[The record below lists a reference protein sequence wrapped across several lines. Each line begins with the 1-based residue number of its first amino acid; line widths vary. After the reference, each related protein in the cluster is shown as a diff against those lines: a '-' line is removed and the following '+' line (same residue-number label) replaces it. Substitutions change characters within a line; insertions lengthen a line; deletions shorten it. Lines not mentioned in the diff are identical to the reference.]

1 MRTKSLG
8 QFIAALR
15 KANGMTQQDVAER
28 LNVSNKAVS
37 RWERD
42 ETAPDISLIPALAEI
57 FNVTCDELLKGER
70 ILNPIQSENSRP
82 KIDKQIKL
90 LESRMETVFK
100 NYIYISVTL
109 SIIGLVLMLGIS
121 YGLYLPVVGFAV
133 MLIFQ
138 SVAVAFSV
146 IAVNKLKTSLKDN
159 EILESADKSVKDSLN
174 ICMGK
179 YSFNSF
185 LISFSAIAYS
195 VPFIM
200 YSDSY
205 VQSVLALNSYFKYH
219 FVTLSGLILI
229 LYHVVKPYY
238 MTWAS
243 GYKRSFKETVPKNIR
258 IMNIIQWVFP
268 LLISAIFIIA
278 PYSEMEE
285 YGYSNFE
292 MLYDSIII
300 SAFVLVIL
308 CITVLFIFMRK
319 YKNEKAQV
327 LLHGIRNVLYC
338 IPAVMLFDFHS
349 VVFLTGDEI
358 WTEATVF
365 ERMDYWNEDKLILAV
380 IVFLLI
386 TVCYKFI
393 QSYINKKRGCS
404 V

>member
-15 KANGMTQQDVAER
+15 KANGMTQQDVAEK

-42 ETAPDISLIPALAEI
+42 ETAPDISLIPALAEM

-100 NYIYISVTL
+100 NYIYIAVTL

-133 MLIFQ
+133 MMILQ
-138 SVAVAFSV
+138 AVAVAFSV

-159 EILESADKSVKDSLN
+159 EILESADKAIKDKLN
-174 ICMGK
+174 TCMGK

-195 VPFIM
+195 MPFIM
-200 YSDSY
+200 HSDSY

-219 FVTLSGLILI
+219 FVIISLLILI
-229 LYHVVKPYY
+229 LYNVIKPYY
-238 MTWAS
+238 MSWAT
-243 GYKRSFKETVPKNIR
+243 GYKMSFSEAIPKSIR
-258 IMNIIQWVFP
+258 MMNIIQWAFP

-278 PYSEMEE
+278 PYFEFEE

-292 MLYDSIII
+292 MLYDSIIV
-300 SAFVLVIL
+300 SALVLVIL
-308 CITVLFIFMRK
+308 CIAVFFVFLRK
-319 YKNEKAQV
+319 NKNEKTQV
-327 LLHGIRNVLYC
+327 LIYGVRNVLYC

-349 VVFLTGDEI
+349 VVFLTSDEEYKGNYTPKI
-358 WTEATVF
+358 STNQ
-365 ERMDYWNEDKLILAV
+365 YLNGI
-380 IVFLLI
+380 FLLFWQQNL
-386 TVCYKFI
+386 K
-393 QSYINKKRGCS
+393 S
-404 V
+404 